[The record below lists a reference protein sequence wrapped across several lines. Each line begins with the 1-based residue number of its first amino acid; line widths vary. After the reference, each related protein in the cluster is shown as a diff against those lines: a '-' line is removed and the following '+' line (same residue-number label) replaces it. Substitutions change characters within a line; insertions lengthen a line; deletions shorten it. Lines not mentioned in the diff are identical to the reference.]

1 MKNEVFTKGKKVY
14 VGIEVE
20 EWIAFLTQVRAL
32 ENSATSL
39 VGNVAVD
46 NGIKSIILGT
56 HCREVLTDLD
66 GLQKYMNKYI
76 GALSEDLEAANKNK
90 EEC

>member
-32 ENSATSL
+32 ENSATFL
-39 VGNVAVD
+39 VGNAVGD
-46 NGIKSIILGT
+46 NGIKSIMLGG

-66 GLQKYMNKYI
+66 GLQRYMHKYI
-76 GALSEDLEAANKNK
+76 GALSDDLEAANKIK